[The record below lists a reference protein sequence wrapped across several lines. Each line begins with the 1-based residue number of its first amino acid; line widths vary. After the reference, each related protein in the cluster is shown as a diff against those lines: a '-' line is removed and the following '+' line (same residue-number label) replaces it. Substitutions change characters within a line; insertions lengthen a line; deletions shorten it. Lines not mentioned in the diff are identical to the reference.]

1 MPASVTASPAGAGT
15 VDQRARILA
24 TALELMG
31 ERGVA
36 KTSMRRLASACGLNV
51 ATLYHYFPSKAELV
65 RALLFERR
73 YTERLRE
80 EQPTVDPSLPPPA
93 RLESLFAAVWEGTLA
108 EESVWRVLVSES
120 IQGDASVRSAI
131 DELVSSVSDGLAA
144 WMSQLF
150 PELAAGPVDVAMAAR
165 LVRSTLFALIVEE
178 LAVGEADATV
188 AAADLA
194 SVLFPGG

>member
-1 MPASVTASPAGAGT
+1 MTSPAAAPPI
-15 VDQRARILA
+15 DQRARILA
-24 TALELMG
+24 VALELMG

-36 KTSMRRLASACGLNV
+36 KTSMRKLAAACELNV

-65 RALLFERR
+65 RALLVERR

-80 EQPTVDPSLPPPA
+80 EQPAVDVSLPARA
-93 RLESLFAAVWEGTLA
+93 RLEALFAEVWHGTLA

-120 IQGDASVRSAI
+120 IQGDAAVRAAI
-131 DELVSSVSDGLAA
+131 AELVTSVSDGLAG
-144 WMSQLF
+144 WIGELF
-150 PELAAGPVDVAMAAR
+150 PELASGPVDSVTAAR

-178 LAVGEADATV
+178 LAVGEADAAL

-194 SVLFPGG
+194 SVLFPV